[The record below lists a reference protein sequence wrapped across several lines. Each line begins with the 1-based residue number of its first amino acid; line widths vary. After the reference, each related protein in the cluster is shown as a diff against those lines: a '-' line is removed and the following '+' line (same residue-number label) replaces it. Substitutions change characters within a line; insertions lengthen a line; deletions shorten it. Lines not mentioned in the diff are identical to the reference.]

1 MADENEINFEPRAA
15 AAYIADMI
23 VGLRDVAKGSQLD
36 FLVYLLEMTYDE
48 ANSYLKE
55 TASNGSKNGK

>member
-1 MADENEINFEPRAA
+1 LADENEINFEPRAA
-15 AAYIADMI
+15 AAYITDMI

-55 TASNGSKNGK
+55 TASKGGKNGK